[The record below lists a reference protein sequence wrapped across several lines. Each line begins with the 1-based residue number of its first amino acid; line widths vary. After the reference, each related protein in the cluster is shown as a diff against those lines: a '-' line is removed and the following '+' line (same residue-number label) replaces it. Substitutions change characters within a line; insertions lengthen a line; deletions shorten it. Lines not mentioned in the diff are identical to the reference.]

1 MTKTSVCI
9 LAMLVIVS
17 YLSAAIGVQAMPASL
32 LLSTGDTYILLARAQ
47 PKQQRPEPKKHCQNV
62 HSGVSFKSVQ
72 LCRYN

>member
-32 LLSTGDTYILLARAQ
+32 LLSTGDTYILPARAQ
-47 PKQQRPEPKKHCQNV
+47 LP
-62 HSGVSFKSVQ
+62 
-72 LCRYN
+72 L